1 MPLCG
6 FNQKMIEGIVT
17 FSEGLY
23 EATLEIGR
31 QNHVDGLA
39 AVKTEVQEIDLF
51 IKALQE
57 KYGMTVETSKKM
69 AEMIYG
75 IAVFSG
81 SLFESTLSQN
91 GHATANLKTAFDQR
105 VKKISEFL
113 EQLENKHQ
121 ELKKT
126 NTPEQTMVKAV
137 QWIDDND
144 QSIEGD

>member
-6 FNQKMIEGIVT
+6 FNQKMIEGIAT
-17 FSEGLY
+17 FSEGLF
-23 EATLEIGR
+23 EATIERGQ
-31 QNHVDGLA
+31 QNNVNSLTA
-39 AVKTEVQEIDLF
+39 IKTEVQEIDLF

-69 AEMIYG
+69 VEMIYG
-75 IAVFSG
+75 IAVFSSG
-81 SLFESTLSQN
+81 LFESTLSQN
-91 GHATANLKTAFDQR
+91 GHAKADLKAAFDQR

-144 QSIEGD
+144 RSIEGS

>member
-6 FNQKMIEGIVT
+6 FNSKMIEGIVT

-23 EATLEIGR
+23 EATIERGR
-31 QNHVDGLA
+31 LTNVDDLV
-39 AVKTEVQEIDLF
+39 AVRTEVKEIELF

-57 KYGMTVETSKKM
+57 KYGITVETSKKM

-81 SLFESTLSQN
+81 GLFESTLGQN
-91 GHATANLKTAFDQR
+91 GSAEAGLKRAFDRQ
-105 VKKISEFL
+105 VKKISDFL
-113 EQLENKHQ
+113 EQLESKHQ

-126 NTPEQTMVKAV
+126 NTPIQTMAKAV
-137 QWIDDND
+137 EWIDQND
-144 QSIEGD
+144 R

>member
-6 FNQKMIEGIVT
+6 FNKKMIDGIVI

-23 EATLEIGR
+23 EATIERGHQNEVSDLTAIETEI
-31 QNHVDGLA
+31 
-39 AVKTEVQEIDLF
+39 EEIDLF
-51 IKALQE
+51 IKALQS
-57 KYGMTVETSKKM
+57 KYGLTVETSKRM

-81 SLFESTLSQN
+81 SLFESTLDKNSQADTDL
-91 GHATANLKTAFDQR
+91 HQAFNQQ
-105 VKKISEFL
+105 VKKISLFL

-126 NTPEQTMVKAV
+126 NTAELTMVKAV

-144 QSIEGD
+144 QR

>member
-6 FNQKMIEGIVT
+6 FNQRMIKGIVT

-23 EATLEIGR
+23 EATIERGR
-31 QNHVDGLA
+31 QSNVNYLA
-39 AVKTEVQEIDLF
+39 AVKTEVKEIDLF

-57 KYGMTVETSKKM
+57 RYGMTVETSKKM

-81 SLFESTLSQN
+81 ALFESSLGQN
-91 GHATANLKTAFDQR
+91 GRAEADLKRAFDQQ
-105 VKKISEFL
+105 VKKISKFL

-121 ELKKT
+121 ELRKS
-126 NTPEQTMVKAV
+126 NTPEETMVKAV

-144 QSIEGD
+144 Q

>member
-6 FNQKMIEGIVT
+6 FNKKMIDGIVI

-23 EATLEIGR
+23 EATIERGH
-31 QNHVDGLA
+31 QNKVDDSVA
-39 AVKTEVQEIDLF
+39 IKTEVKEIDLF
-51 IKALQE
+51 IKALQT
-57 KYGMTVETSKKM
+57 KYGLTVETSKRM
-69 AEMIYG
+69 AEMIHG

-81 SLFESTLSQN
+81 ALFESTLEKN
-91 GHATANLKTAFDQR
+91 GDVNTNARKIFDQQVNR
-105 VKKISEFL
+105 ISLFL

-144 QSIEGD
+144 RP

>member
-6 FNQKMIEGIVT
+6 FNQKMIEGIAT

-23 EATLEIGR
+23 EATIERGR
-31 QNHVDGLA
+31 REHPNSLA
-39 AVKTEVQEIDLF
+39 AVKTEVEEIDLF

-81 SLFESTLSQN
+81 GLFESTLSRN
-91 GHATANLKTAFDQR
+91 GHAEADLKCAFDQQVR
-105 VKKISEFL
+105 RISQFL

-121 ELKKT
+121 ELKKS

-137 QWIDDND
+137 QWIDAND
-144 QSIEGD
+144 Q

>member
-6 FNQKMIEGIVT
+6 FNKKMIDGIIT

-23 EATLEIGR
+23 EATIERGQQNRVDDLTAVRTEVDEIG
-31 QNHVDGLA
+31 
-39 AVKTEVQEIDLF
+39 LF
-51 IKALQE
+51 VKALRD
-57 KYGMTVETSKKM
+57 KYKTPDDTSKKM

-81 SLFESTLSQN
+81 SLFKSTLAQN
-91 GHATANLKTAFDQR
+91 GHATSDLTTTFQNQ
-105 VKKISEFL
+105 VKQIGLFL
-113 EQLENKHQ
+113 ERLEIKHQ

-137 QWIDDND
+137 QWVDDND
-144 QSIEGD
+144 K